1 LIVSSILHRPG
12 NRAWWATV
20 LIGGGATLALL
31 VGPGRSIVWE
41 SSMALFVI
49 VTVAA
54 SLCVVGAAALLWICH
69 QRNLAE
75 AGLLAGGL
83 MVVSIL
89 PLVHGLTAPGVLYG
103 ANSAVMTSVY
113 VALPLALFVMG
124 PLVLPTSVL
133 TGLVGRHWRT
143 WVGATVGT
151 AILLAGVLLRW
162 PNAVTAPG
170 PGHPLSVAV
179 AAVGLGGALWVSR
192 VQLRLHWIGERRST
206 LVASL
211 ALVLVGLSSLVWVGG
226 PSCTRW
232 RPWSTTS
239 VDPGRPGVGRGA
251 RDCGCSDALPELVRE
266 LLNAQP

>member
-1 LIVSSILHRPG
+1 
-12 NRAWWATV
+12 
-20 LIGGGATLALL
+20 
-31 VGPGRSIVWE
+31 
-41 SSMALFVI
+41 MALFVI

-162 PNAVTAPG
+162 PNAVTVPG